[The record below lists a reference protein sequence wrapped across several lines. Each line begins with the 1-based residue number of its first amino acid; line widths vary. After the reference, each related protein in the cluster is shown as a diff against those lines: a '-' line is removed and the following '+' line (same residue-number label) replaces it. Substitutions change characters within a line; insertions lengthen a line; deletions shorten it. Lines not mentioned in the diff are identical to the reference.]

1 MKHYSYWYENRGGV
15 ESNEFWID
23 FFRIFRIIFHFR
35 INRITNFR
43 IERISNEFSIGKN
56 LTSPYSWSRIKSNE
70 FRINFH
76 RIFLIFFA
84 LLNQSNSKFSNR
96 IERIPIWLHAS
107 LQQISFIYDPSK
119 FGQEKLSI
127 SISDDSHNNLNF
139 QTPKLLQRSQTRLKI
154 SQLAKVQ
161 LVSKKIVNWAI
172 CYNLDK
178 SVRHETHFILE

>member
-1 MKHYSYWYENRGGV
+1 MLIWNRGGV
-15 ESNEFWID
+15 ESKEFRID
-23 FFRIFRIIFHFR
+23 FYRIFQINFHLSNKSNHKFS
-35 INRITNFR
+35 NRTNF
-43 IERISNEFSIGKN
+43 ERIQHLKN
-56 LTSPYSWSRIKSNE
+56 LTPPCSWSRIELNE
-70 FRINFH
+70 FHINFH

-127 SISDDSHNNLNF
+127 SISDDSHSNLNF

>member
-1 MKHYSYWYENRGGV
+1 MWK
-15 ESNEFWID
+15 
-23 FFRIFRIIFHFR
+23 FRNFSATQILRE
-35 INRITNFR
+35 INW
-43 IERISNEFSIGKN
+43 E
-56 LTSPYSWSRIKSNE
+56 
-70 FRINFH
+70 
-76 RIFLIFFA
+76 IFLISEA
-84 LLNQSNSKFSNR
+84 LQFDFGKIQKFSRRKCTKIKIQSTCKLQNANR
-96 IERIPIWLHAS
+96 YLSQLISRNFFLQIKRFS
-107 LQQISFIYDPSK
+107 LQQISLIYDPLK

-127 SISDDSHNNLNF
+127 SISDDSHSNLNF